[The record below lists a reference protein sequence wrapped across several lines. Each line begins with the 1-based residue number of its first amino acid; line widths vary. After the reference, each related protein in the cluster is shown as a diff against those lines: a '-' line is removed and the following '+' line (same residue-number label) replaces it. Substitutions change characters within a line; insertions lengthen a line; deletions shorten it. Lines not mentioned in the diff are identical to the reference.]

1 VARQQSRDSLI
12 RTALLSKCEP
22 YAEPFFCYSFLIC
35 LTKDTEGIIS
45 FAGQKNPNP
54 DVASTMN
61 QPILQPINQKPA
73 TDTINL
79 LPLHHELMHRGG
91 SEYQISTDIN
101 SELRV
106 ATLAY
111 LSIQQEYNRI
121 SKVVKNHQN
130 PDIKRIEPFIEA
142 LVESIIRNPA
152 AAVWLA
158 RLKSKSSYAHRHS
171 ISCAILCCVMGR
183 QLGLNRNELFQLALA
198 GLLIDIGKLHLP
210 DALLRKTTDLSNDE
224 RSEARRHIEHGL
236 AILENNHLPAE
247 ISAAIRYHHERH
259 NGCGYPEQLSG
270 SDIPLY
276 ARIAGIVDCYD
287 AITSPRYYATP
298 IPHSE
303 AILKMA
309 GWRARLFQKEL
320 VDTFIQAIGLYPPG
334 SLVELTNGEVAVVS
348 DYRAGMGR
356 KPKLTVI
363 LDVNK
368 RRLAQKKVISISG
381 KEGSIDIA
389 RNLPP
394 DAYNLDPEAL
404 F

>member
-1 VARQQSRDSLI
+1 
-12 RTALLSKCEP
+12 
-22 YAEPFFCYSFLIC
+22 
-35 LTKDTEGIIS
+35 
-45 FAGQKNPNP
+45 
-54 DVASTMN
+54 MN
-61 QPILQPINQKPA
+61 QLIQQA
-73 TDTINL
+73 TAATKQTINT
-79 LPLHHELMHRGG
+79 LPLSHELMHRDGA
-91 SEYQISTDIN
+91 EYTISTDIS

-111 LSIQQEYNRI
+111 LSIQQEFNRI
-121 SKVVKNHQN
+121 SKAVKNHEK
-130 PDIKRIEPFIEA
+130 PDIKRIEPFVEA

-183 QLGLNRNELFQLALA
+183 QLALDRKELFQLALS
-198 GLLIDIGKLHLP
+198 GLLMDIGKLHLP
-210 DALLRKTTDLSNDE
+210 ETLLRKSTDLNAEE
-224 RSEARRHIEHGL
+224 RTEMRRHIEHGL
-236 AILENNHLPAE
+236 VILEDSYLPSD
-247 ISAAIRYHHERH
+247 IIAAVHYHHERF
-259 NGCGYPEQLSG
+259 NGCGYPDQLAG
-270 SDIPLY
+270 TDVPLY

-287 AITSPRYYATP
+287 AMTSPRYYATP

-303 AILKMA
+303 AILKLA

-368 RRLAQKKVISISG
+368 RRLTHKKVISITG
-381 KEGSIDIA
+381 KEGTIDIA

>member
-1 VARQQSRDSLI
+1 
-12 RTALLSKCEP
+12 
-22 YAEPFFCYSFLIC
+22 
-35 LTKDTEGIIS
+35 
-45 FAGQKNPNP
+45 
-54 DVASTMN
+54 MN
-61 QPILQPINQKPA
+61 QPIHQAPVAEVHKINS
-73 TDTINL
+73 
-79 LPLHHELMHRGG
+79 LPLSHELMHRDGA
-91 SEYQISTDIN
+91 EYSISTDIS

-121 SKVVKNHQN
+121 GKAVKNHEK

-158 RLKSKSSYAHRHS
+158 RLKSKSSYAYRHS
-171 ISCAILCCVMGR
+171 ISCAILCAVMGR
-183 QLGLNRNELFQLALA
+183 QLGLDRGELFQLALA
-198 GLLIDIGKLHLP
+198 GLLIDIGKLYMP
-210 DALLRKTTDLSNDE
+210 DSLLRKSSDLDSDE
-224 RSEARRHIEHGL
+224 RAEARQHIEHGL
-236 AILENNHLPAE
+236 AILEDNHLSSD
-247 ISAAIRYHHERH
+247 IIAAVQYHHERY
-259 NGCGYPEQLSG
+259 NGCGYPEQLTG
-270 SDIPLY
+270 TDIPLY

-287 AITSPRYYATP
+287 AMTSPRYYATP

-309 GWRARLFQKEL
+309 GWRSRLFQKEL

-348 DYRAGMGR
+348 DYRTGMGR

-368 RRLAQKKVISISG
+368 RRLTQKKVISISG